1 MFLVVHIILRAIAL
15 YVASCCLHSF
25 KRQKFKFVPKIYVVI
40 FTSKISYTLL
50 NVSKRKEYTMPNNY
64 YENQTPLQE
73 PTTPQRTESENLQV
87 PPLPDTQSLQQST
100 PDINANTINENAEN
114 ETSENTFPDNSEGN
128 LRIGVTTNN
137 QLSPIA
143 GATVTV
149 SSVNQEGAAE
159 VVDSSVTDSSGSTVT
174 FTLPAP
180 SASFSQEP
188 TVLLP
193 FAIYQ
198 VSVSHPD
205 FYDFLA
211 ENVQVFGGITTQLP
225 VTLIPL
231 PELPNGERTDI
242 VVIPKQ
248 NL

>member
-1 MFLVVHIILRAIAL
+1 
-15 YVASCCLHSF
+15 
-25 KRQKFKFVPKIYVVI
+25 
-40 FTSKISYTLL
+40 
-50 NVSKRKEYTMPNNY
+50 MPNSY
-64 YENQTPLQE
+64 YENQSPLQE
-73 PTTPQRTESENLQV
+73 PTTPQRTESAQMQNS
-87 PPLPDTQSLQQST
+87 PPPQTQDTQEPT
-100 PDINANTINENAEN
+100 PDMIDNTNNENIEN
-114 ETSENTFPDNSEGN
+114 ETNENTFPDNSTGE
-128 LRIGVTTNN
+128 LRIGATTNN

-149 SSVNQEGAAE
+149 SSVNQEGKAE
-159 VVDSSVTDSSGSTVT
+159 VIDSSVTDSSGNTVT

-205 FYDFLA
+205 FYEFIA

-231 PELPNGERTDI
+231 PELSNGERTDI
-242 VVIPKQ
+242 VVIPNQ

>member
-1 MFLVVHIILRAIAL
+1 
-15 YVASCCLHSF
+15 
-25 KRQKFKFVPKIYVVI
+25 
-40 FTSKISYTLL
+40 
-50 NVSKRKEYTMPNNY
+50 MPNIY
-64 YENQTPLQE
+64 YENQTTIPEQ
-73 PTTPQRTESENLQV
+73 TTPQRTETENPQTTPPPETQV
-87 PPLPDTQSLQQST
+87 LPQPT
-100 PDINANTINENAEN
+100 PDITDNTINEN
-114 ETSENTFPDNSEGN
+114 ETGENTFPDNSTGQ

-137 QLSPIA
+137 QLSPIP

-149 SSVNQEGAAE
+149 SSVNQEGKAE
-159 VVDSSVTDSSGSTVT
+159 VIDSSVTDLSGNTVT

-193 FAIYQ
+193 FALYQ

-231 PELPNGERTDI
+231 PELSDGERTKI

>member
-1 MFLVVHIILRAIAL
+1 
-15 YVASCCLHSF
+15 
-25 KRQKFKFVPKIYVVI
+25 
-40 FTSKISYTLL
+40 
-50 NVSKRKEYTMPNNY
+50 MPNSY
-64 YENQTPLQE
+64 YENQTAIPE
-73 PTTPQRTESENLQV
+73 PTTPQRTESEILQTT
-87 PPLPDTQSLQQST
+87 PPPQTQNTQEPTPDTI
-100 PDINANTINENAEN
+100 DNTNNENAEN
-114 ETSENTFPDNSEGN
+114 EESENTFPDNSEGE

-149 SSVNQEGAAE
+149 SSVNQEGKAQ
-159 VVDSSVTDSSGSTVT
+159 VIDSSVTDSSGNTVT

>member
-1 MFLVVHIILRAIAL
+1 
-15 YVASCCLHSF
+15 
-25 KRQKFKFVPKIYVVI
+25 
-40 FTSKISYTLL
+40 
-50 NVSKRKEYTMPNNY
+50 MPNNY
-64 YENQTPLQE
+64 YENQTTTPE
-73 PTTPQRTESENLQV
+73 PPTPQRTESENMQI
-87 PPLPDTQSLQQST
+87 PSQTQNTQEPA
-100 PDINANTINENAEN
+100 PDITDNEINESTQN
-114 ETSENTFPDNSEGN
+114 EQNENTFPDNSTGQ

-149 SSVNQEGAAE
+149 SSVNQEGREE
-159 VVDSSVTDSSGSTVT
+159 VIDSSVTDSSGNTVT

-231 PELPNGERTDI
+231 PELSNGERTDV

>member
-1 MFLVVHIILRAIAL
+1 
-15 YVASCCLHSF
+15 
-25 KRQKFKFVPKIYVVI
+25 
-40 FTSKISYTLL
+40 
-50 NVSKRKEYTMPNNY
+50 MPNSY
-64 YENQTPLQE
+64 YENQTPIQE
-73 PTTPQRTESENLQV
+73 QTTPQRTESAQIQNS
-87 PPLPDTQSLQQST
+87 PPPQTQDSQEPT
-100 PDINANTINENAEN
+100 PDITDNTVNENTESEEN
-114 ETSENTFPDNSEGN
+114 ENTFPDNSEGM

-149 SSVNQEGAAE
+149 SSVNQEGKTQ
-159 VVDSSVTDSSGSTVT
+159 VIDSSVTDSSGNTVT

-205 FYDFLA
+205 FYEFIA

>member
-1 MFLVVHIILRAIAL
+1 
-15 YVASCCLHSF
+15 
-25 KRQKFKFVPKIYVVI
+25 
-40 FTSKISYTLL
+40 
-50 NVSKRKEYTMPNNY
+50 MPNSY
-64 YENQTPLQE
+64 YENQTSLQE
-73 PTTPQRTESENLQV
+73 PTSPQRTESEISQTT
-87 PPLPDTQSLQQST
+87 PPPQTQNMQEPTPDTI
-100 PDINANTINENAEN
+100 DNTNNENAEN
-114 ETSENTFPDNSEGN
+114 ENTFPDNSEGE

-149 SSVNQEGAAE
+149 SSVNQEGKTQ
-159 VVDSSVTDSSGSTVT
+159 VIDSSVTDSSGNTVT

-205 FYDFLA
+205 FYEFIA

-231 PELPNGERTDI
+231 PELSNGERTDI
-242 VVIPKQ
+242 VVIPNQ

>member
-1 MFLVVHIILRAIAL
+1 
-15 YVASCCLHSF
+15 
-25 KRQKFKFVPKIYVVI
+25 
-40 FTSKISYTLL
+40 
-50 NVSKRKEYTMPNNY
+50 MPNSY
-64 YENQTPLQE
+64 YENQTPIPE
-73 PTTPQRTESENLQV
+73 PTTPQRSENENMQN
-87 PPLPDTQSLQQST
+87 PPPPQTQNIQEPT
-100 PDINANTINENAEN
+100 PEIIDNTNNENAEN
-114 ETSENTFPDNSEGN
+114 ETNENTFPDNSEGQ

-149 SSVNQEGAAE
+149 SSVNQEGNAE
-159 VVDSSVTDSSGSTVT
+159 TVDSSVTDSSGNTVT

-198 VSVSHPD
+198 VSVTHPD

-231 PELPNGERTDI
+231 PELSNGERTEI